1 MKDVIIEE
9 KAREKE
15 RLLEG
20 IVDTTAQAE
29 MAQTSSLVDLARKY
43 I

>member
-15 RLLEG
+15 RLSEG
-20 IVDTTAQAE
+20 ITDTIAPAE
-29 MAQTSSLVDLARKY
+29 VA
-43 I
+43 